1 LHLAQEYDRIRLEAT
16 VNSSDDESS
25 ASSTPRA
32 EGLVEQ
38 GIITSRALEFL
49 KACLVAR
56 LNVAISGPSK
66 AGKRKLLQALV
77 SLVPDDEQILAIQN
91 PDEPSLT
98 GKGITSLRANLSPSQ
113 GKHIITRQYLLT
125 LVPKI
130 RPQRLVF
137 DRVQGSEALPLLK
150 LLFAMDGVVFS
161 IVADSPEDALL
172 DLERVILLSEVR
184 LDSNTMRRILSSSLD
199 LIIQLRRLQD
209 GSARVVNLTEVSEA
223 KDDAIVLRDI
233 FLCQE
238 VEEDEAEPV
247 GLLRPTGIK
256 PDFVDRMQ
264 MLGIS
269 LPAEMFHL
277 AP

>member
-1 LHLAQEYDRIRLEAT
+1 M
-16 VNSSDDESS
+16 NSSDDESS
-25 ASSTPRA
+25 ASLPPRA

-98 GKGITSLRANLSPSQ
+98 GKGITSLRANLSPSH

-130 RPQRLVF
+130 RPQRLLF

-199 LIIQLRRLQD
+199 LIIQLRRLRD
-209 GSARVVNLTEVSEA
+209 GSARVVNLTEVSEG

-233 FLCQE
+233 FLCQK
-238 VEEDEAEPV
+238 VEAEEAEPV

-277 AP
+277 PP